1 MSNLKSKTAEL
12 SRTREE
18 LYEATSKRGAML
30 SLSHADPSWSSAK
43 VQNLGQDIDKLQEK
57 ERNIL
62 DEISEIKHSPEF
74 VKDLEAKFQAIATK
88 RTKLQQRAQAV
99 LDGEDPI
106 KVATALYAMQDKM
119 EIISLAL
126 ENLNIAMAILDEQGR
141 DIPFTPAKAETVDPH
156 FKVKV
161 PQVEMAHQRFSE

>member
-1 MSNLKSKTAEL
+1 
-12 SRTREE
+12 
-18 LYEATSKRGAML
+18 ML

-88 RTKLQQRAQAV
+88 RTKLQQEYAKLKVEVYEKRGERAQAV